1 MPGSVYVPIA
11 DDQARNR
18 TLRPTLNQSLRCTFL
33 KSFDLRCTAIMLGF
47 NSAWSTKSPFEIE
60 SGLDKASLKNK

>member
-33 KSFDLRCTAIMLGF
+33 NRSIYGVRQYCQGLIPLGPLT
-47 NSAWSTKSPFEIE
+47 SVA
-60 SGLDKASLKNK
+60 LH